1 MKTKKIS
8 RGMHVFSV
16 VMFMLRRRRRRKAFN
31 TRFWRRVVES
41 VRKVHSEITITPTSK
56 STNTIL
62 LPPAP
67 LPATT
72 TEISQDGGDDA
83 DVINDESGDQ
93 NQEDPPVIISLNS
106 KTNPQDGAKAATV
119 QLCIKNKCIAVTAK
133 KLNGLVT
140 VVKKV
145 DVRDLV
151 KVNYPISYGV
161 RSRLSL
167 KAMASELLGFGSWKP
182 KRQICLRDLAR
193 RVLDEEV
200 IKFLS
205 IDAYVSYE
213 IGFKML
219 TQ

>member
-1 MKTKKIS
+1 M
-8 RGMHVFSV
+8 V
-16 VMFMLRRRRRRKAFN
+16 
-31 TRFWRRVVES
+31 
-41 VRKVHSEITITPTSK
+41 TITNLIPFNEVLIETTVTNEVSIAK
-56 STNTIL
+56 SWIL
-62 LPPAP
+62 AVRS
-67 LPATT
+67 
-72 TEISQDGGDDA
+72 ENI
-83 DVINDESGDQ
+83 
-93 NQEDPPVIISLNS
+93 EDPTVIISLNS
-106 KTNPQDGAKAATV
+106 KTSPQDDAKTATV
-119 QLCIKNKCIAVTAK
+119 QLCMKTKCLILHLLHMNQNTNLEECLGDLFRDERFVFVGIGIAETAK

-140 VVKKV
+140 VAKKV

-167 KAMASELLGFGSWKP
+167 KAMACELLGFGPWKP
-182 KRQICLRDLAR
+182 KREIYPRDFAS

-205 IDAYVSYE
+205 VDAYVSFE

>member
-1 MKTKKIS
+1 M
-8 RGMHVFSV
+8 V
-16 VMFMLRRRRRRKAFN
+16 
-31 TRFWRRVVES
+31 
-41 VRKVHSEITITPTSK
+41 TITNLIPFHEILIETTVTNEVCIAK
-56 STNTIL
+56 SWIL
-62 LPPAP
+62 HVLS
-67 LPATT
+67 
-72 TEISQDGGDDA
+72 E
-83 DVINDESGDQ
+83 

-119 QLCIKNKCIAVTAK
+119 QLCIKNKCLILQLLHVNQNTNLEECFGDLFRDEKFVFVGIGIAVTAK

-182 KRQICLRDLAR
+182 KRQICPRDLAR
-193 RVLDEEV
+193 RVLDEEEGDDKKTFDLLLKQLQDE
-200 IKFLS
+200 ITPKLHDQLLDQLLDPQRRLS
-205 IDAYVSYE
+205 
-213 IGFKML
+213 
-219 TQ
+219 

>member
-1 MKTKKIS
+1 M
-8 RGMHVFSV
+8 V
-16 VMFMLRRRRRRKAFN
+16 
-31 TRFWRRVVES
+31 
-41 VRKVHSEITITPTSK
+41 TITNLIPFHEILIETTVTNEVCIAK
-56 STNTIL
+56 SWIL
-62 LPPAP
+62 HVLS
-67 LPATT
+67 
-72 TEISQDGGDDA
+72 E
-83 DVINDESGDQ
+83 

-119 QLCIKNKCIAVTAK
+119 QLCIKNKCLILQLLHVNQNTNLEECFGDLFRDEKFVFVGIGIAETAK

-140 VVKKV
+140 LVKKV

-182 KRQICLRDLAR
+182 KRQICPRDLAR